1 MRRTIRGA
9 SLIALMAIG
18 AFGQGPPIPLVFE
31 VASIKPSKGEARASA
46 EFSEGG
52 NRFTATNMPL
62 GGLILMA
69 YNITVRQLSGPG
81 TGLSGRYDVS
91 AKAEHAVSR
100 DQMLRMLQALL
111 VDRFKLVLHRETKE
125 VPVYALVVGKGG
137 PKLHPSDTPK
147 SEGANPRTPSR
158 AGGSEPKSGHLIFR
172 NESMADFAWAL
183 SRSAAT
189 GDRVVLDYT
198 GLDGTYDFELKFER
212 VGAPPVGAE
221 TRELAA
227 GLEGPSIFEAVQE
240 QLGLRLESK
249 KGAVEFLIVDSVEKP
264 SAN

>member
-1 MRRTIRGA
+1 MGRTIRCAGLCA
-9 SLIALMAIG
+9 LIVIG
-18 AFGQGPPIPLVFE
+18 ACGQDAPARLAFE
-31 VASIKPSKGEARASA
+31 VASVKPSKGEVRGASA

-81 TGLSGRYDVS
+81 TGLSDKYDVA
-91 AKAEHAVSR
+91 AKAEHTMSR
-100 DQMLRMLQALL
+100 EQMLRMLQALL
-111 VDRFKLVLHRETKE
+111 VDRFKLVLHWEAKE

-158 AGGSEPKSGHLIFR
+158 AGGSEPRSGYLIFK

-183 SRSAAT
+183 SRAAAI
-189 GDRVVLDYT
+189 GDRVVLDHT
-198 GLDGTYDFELKFER
+198 GLEGAYDFELRF
-212 VGAPPVGAE
+212 E
-221 TRELAA
+221 TREPAA